1 MATAMTTLVGP
12 LQEMCRQLK
21 LPTVFRNAALL
32 DDAAR
37 RKGQQPLAYLVEL
50 LSLEV
55 AERRDRSS
63 QRRIKEAGFPVVKTL
78 AGFDF
83 SRNPALPEAVLRQL
97 AGCGFIHQAEPI
109 VFLGEPGTGKT
120 HLACAIGVAA
130 AGLGHRVRFVTA
142 ARLVTE
148 LVEAKDSRELN
159 RVVAR
164 YARVDLLILDE
175 LAYVPLAAGDAELLF
190 RVLGERQERRPI
202 IVTTNLTFGEWTKMF
217 PDPRLCRAIVD
228 RLTHKAHIIDTGED
242 SERLKETMRR
252 ITARRAENGT
262 PAAASTQSDA
272 EAARTSGATSS
283 RRAGG
288 GAKSR
293 DQSGA
298 KTR

>member
-1 MATAMTTLVGP
+1 MATELAALLGP
-12 LQEMCRQLK
+12 LQELCRLLK
-21 LPTVFRNAALL
+21 LPTVLRNAATL
-32 DDAAR
+32 DEAAR
-37 RKGQQPLAYLVEL
+37 RKGQEPLAYLVDL

-55 AERRDRSS
+55 DERQDRSS

-83 SRNPALPEAVLRQL
+83 SRNPTLPEALLRQL
-97 AGCGFIHQAEPI
+97 AGCRFIEQAEPI
-109 VFLGEPGTGKT
+109 VLLGEPGTGKT

-130 AGLGHRVRFVTA
+130 ARMGHSVRFVTA

-159 RVVAR
+159 RVVTR

-175 LAYVPLAAGDAELLF
+175 LAYVPLATGDAELLF

-228 RLTHKAHIIDTGED
+228 RLTHRAHIIDTGED

-252 ITARRAENGT
+252 I
-262 PAAASTQSDA
+262 
-272 EAARTSGATSS
+272 AARKLADGAP
-283 RRAGG
+283 AHKP
-288 GAKSR
+288 A
-293 DQSGA
+293 
-298 KTR
+298 